1 MPPGA
6 DDRSTAKV
14 FEPASEPS
22 YGKLRARLESEWMPE
37 LKEIL
42 GIDTHSLPVIW
53 DADFLYGPKT
63 RSGEDSYVLCEIN
76 VSSTFAFPEFAM
88 PTVAQAAISRIQA
101 NNRRSRGR

>member
-53 DADFLYGPKT
+53 DADFLYGPKPS
-63 RSGEDSYVLCEIN
+63 SGEDTFVLCEIN

-88 PTVAQAAISRIQA
+88 PAVAQAAISRIQA
-101 NNRRSRGR
+101 HNGS